1 MTSLMLEE
9 TRSAPARVAELL
21 ASDGDAYAALAA
33 ELRQREPAFV
43 VTVARGSS
51 DHAALY
57 LASLVG
63 ILAGRVTAS
72 LPPSL
77 VTRYQATLSFQGAFV
92 VSLSQSGASPDIVRT
107 LEAARAG
114 GAITAAIVNQPDSP
128 LARVA
133 AHPLAQHAGPE
144 RSVAATKS
152 VIATLVACARLAA
165 SWRDDRDL
173 LAALSRLPERLEA
186 ALACDWSPALPVLEH
201 AQSLYVVGRGP
212 GLGIAAETALKL
224 KETSGLLAEALSAAE
239 IQHGPKAVI
248 GPGFPVLAYGLADPG
263 GEDARA
269 FAADLAAVGAQ
280 VMVASS
286 SPAGSDAL
294 HLPLP
299 EPLHPLLDPIVAL
312 AAFYPLAEALARRRG
327 RDPDRPPGLLKV
339 TRTF

>member
-1 MTSLMLEE
+1 M
-9 TRSAPARVAELL
+9 
-21 ASDGDAYAALAA
+21 
-33 ELRQREPAFV
+33 
-43 VTVARGSS
+43 
-51 DHAALY
+51 
-57 LASLVG
+57 
-63 ILAGRVTAS
+63 
-72 LPPSL
+72 
-77 VTRYQATLSFQGAFV
+77 
-92 VSLSQSGASPDIVRT
+92 
-107 LEAARAG
+107 
-114 GAITAAIVNQPDSP
+114 
-128 LARVA
+128 
-133 AHPLAQHAGPE
+133 
-144 RSVAATKS
+144 AATKS
-152 VIATLVACARLAA
+152 VIATLVASARLVA
-165 SWRDDRDL
+165 SWCDDRDL

-212 GLGIAAETALKL
+212 GLGIAAESALKL

-312 AAFYPLAEALARRRG
+312 LAFYPLAEALARRRG